1 MWIVLRA
8 VGYLFERVGYSFSP
22 GNGVELF
29 FGHLLLTAKVHYSL
43 VDTLPV
49 VHVFPLSPYLLELGF
64 TLVHSHLVV
73 EIPHRVLVVLSL
85 VLRVAVV
92 YVAGSASVLCYYLL
106 SFLLGQLVLLLL
118 FLFLQS
124 LDHAVDGLVALFLVH
139 LCQSLERV
147 LQMNGV
153 CVRHKLVENFG
164 TSRQFLVVLTL
175 FVEQSYS
182 LAVAALRIVIALA
195 LPVNVAELEQQH
207 TFLYAVTGRT
217 AVSFLVC

>member
-1 MWIVLRA
+1 M
-8 VGYLFERVGYSFSP
+8 
-22 GNGVELF
+22 
-29 FGHLLLTAKVHYSL
+29 
-43 VDTLPV
+43 
-49 VHVFPLSPYLLELGF
+49 
-64 TLVHSHLVV
+64 VHSHLVV

-85 VLRVAVV
+85 VLLVAVV